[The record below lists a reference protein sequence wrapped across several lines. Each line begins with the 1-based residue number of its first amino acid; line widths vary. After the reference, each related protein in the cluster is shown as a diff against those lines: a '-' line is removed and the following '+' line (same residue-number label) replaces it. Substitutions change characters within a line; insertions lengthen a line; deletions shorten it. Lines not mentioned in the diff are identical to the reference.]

1 MLKFLLIEKLL
12 AKDISFQRKIK
23 KLDNFQVIM
32 IRQIEYLWKNAIIWL
47 HGC

>member
-32 IRQIEYLWKNAIIWL
+32 IRQIEYL
-47 HGC
+47 